1 MTKEYILSNAIFN
14 HFHSDN
20 DGGSISVSNVSI
32 QIYCCSFF
40 DSSCANYGG
49 SINCANSSI
58 KLEKTSFSNCY
69 STASN
74 DDIYGNAAYFLQT
87 NVSIK
92 NIETHLCS
100 PTSED
105 KKCGDSSLASTKC
118 LNVISMLNASANH
131 GYSGSSGFSFND
143 IQEGSSA
150 KYMNII
156 SGYDNFMIESRYA
169 QMTVEFTNI
178 IDCKNVKYSVIY
190 VQQDNEL
197 VFISCVFMDIGDKTF
212 SYSGRKYSAEN
223 CFSDI
228 DISSISQTDSVKT
241 FDIVPNLQCLIHSMN
256 YHSIISRSFFIQIS
270 SILFVL
276 NFS

>member
-20 DGGSISVSNVSI
+20 DGGSISVSNVNI

-100 PTSED
+100 PSSENYKCTATSI
-105 KKCGDSSLASTKC
+105 ASIHC
-118 LNVISMLNASANH
+118 VNMISMFNASENH
-131 GYSGSSGFSFND
+131 GSSSINFNK
-143 IQEGSSA
+143 IKEGSSA

-156 SGYDNFMIESRYA
+156 SGYDDFMIQSQHA
-169 QMTVEFTNI
+169 IMTVELTNI
-178 IDCKNVKYSVIY
+178 IDCKNVRCSVIS
-190 VQQDNEL
+190 VRQDNQF
-197 VFISCVFMDIGDKTF
+197 VFISCVFLEIGDKKF
-212 SYSGRKYSAEN
+212 SDLGRKYSAEK

-228 DISSISQTDSVKT
+228 DISSISQTDSVIT
-241 FDIVPNLQCLIHSMN
+241 FDIVPNLQCLIHTMN
-256 YHSIISRSFFIQIS
+256 YHSNISRSFFIQIS